1 MCTPHGW
8 GAREGQE
15 VWHLLSVRRRKP
27 TSPWPRMAD
36 CATKAAT
43 HLSSAKPCR
52 TLESRKKEP
61 CQEKGQA
68 SFAGS
73 SITHSSSAR
82 TRCASRLPLRGLCFP
97 PPPRPAK
104 HRGHEQSEQFAV
116 ARLHPAPSASLS
128 LPQGASAFFV
138 PGGAS
143 RHFKRS
149 ALNLVPLLPLLPLLP
164 WRGRLLCGLLCTKT
178 RTETET
184 KETKREEKRRKA
196 PKPWPRPP
204 RSHVPLSRAGRGAEG
219 QRSTE
224 GGHTVS
230 LSQRALSPPSWP
242 WGSPSPRA
250 SHRQPRDS
258 PLPAQRVASRRGRCT
273 NWGRCKLEP
282 TLSSGSSGG
291 DQTRNMR
298 TCALFPCTPRGWGG
312 SLRFSPP
319 FDAPSGGRARA
330 QHVARR
336 GSRRGGEWL
345 PKGRCSAPIFCSC
358 RLLFSRSNTEILIYS
373 CA

>member
-184 KETKREEKRRKA
+184 KETKKRGKA
-196 PKPWPRPP
+196 AESPKALAQA
-204 RSHVPLSRAGRGAEG
+204 SQVSRASQQSRERGRGAEEHG
-219 QRSTE
+219 GRSYRLSLTKS
-224 GGHTVS
+224 S
-230 LSQRALSPPSWP
+230 LSSELAMGESESASFAPATKRLAAASSKSGIASGPLHQLGPAANLSQLSLAAP
-242 WGSPSPRA
+242 A
-250 SHRQPRDS
+250 EEIRQE
-258 PLPAQRVASRRGRCT
+258 T
-273 NWGRCKLEP
+273 
-282 TLSSGSSGG
+282 
-291 DQTRNMR
+291 
-298 TCALFPCTPRGWGG
+298 
-312 SLRFSPP
+312 
-319 FDAPSGGRARA
+319 
-330 QHVARR
+330 
-336 GSRRGGEWL
+336 
-345 PKGRCSAPIFCSC
+345 
-358 RLLFSRSNTEILIYS
+358 
-373 CA
+373 